1 MKKIGV
7 TGAAGFVGSHLCE
20 RLLAEDYEV
29 VGVDDLS
36 YGSMANMEP
45 FLHHRGFTFEVL
57 DCTQRRPLRAAFD
70 GCDAI
75 MHLAAKK
82 IPRYGGTLATLEVN
96 VTGVNAACSVAL
108 ALDADVIV
116 TSTSDV
122 YGDGTPPYREDG
134 QLVIGPP
141 TSKRWAY
148 AVSKMYD
155 EHHALALADE
165 RDLKVTIL
173 RLFNVYGPRNHLT
186 WWGGPTVTFIESL
199 LDGEPVEIHG
209 DGLQTRSFTYVED
222 TVEGFMRALQTPES
236 RGEVINVGSTDA
248 LSIRGLAETIQE
260 RARDPAAAPRHVHRL
275 RRDARQLPGRA
286 PPDPG
291 HDEGAGAARLR
302 GEGLARG
309 RADADDRLAPRA
321 AAAGA
326 QRAAREPETGARPG
340 GRKRERGEQRFF
352 RPSRPGWPRL
362 SCLAVWPACHDP
374 VEWTPDALYYQARVL
389 ELRGED
395 NASNK
400 VFHGPLAADL
410 RARDPGHTGNEAW
423 VEYNEPFYERRVAVP
438 LAAAA
443 LYPVTEERS
452 LLDLSLVGYVAAVLA
467 LFGLLLL
474 RFRIALAA
482 AVAAAAALLPP
493 LTHHSSFPLTDSW
506 GLALEIVALGAAI
519 LSLERGLGLAA
530 ALDRR
535 DRAARVHARQ
545 HVDPDP
551 RRRLVRTA
559 LPLARAG
566 DAVRDRRRG
575 GASRAAPLHDPGAR
589 AARAARER
597 LRAFG
602 GHLAGIHREPL
613 PGRARRA
620 VPRERRLPSPRR
632 VVHGALPRRRRAA
645 LLLARLAPARRRG
658 SAETTLMTAAAV
670 LRARLCPRRARLQ
683 RLPARA
689 RLRAD
694 GRVRASRSPPSAWRS
709 GSAERDGALARRLA
723 ELVEPRRMDRPV

>member
-199 LDGEPVEIHG
+199 LDGEAVEIHG

-222 TVEGFMRALQTPES
+222 TVEGFMRALRDAGVARRGRSTSARRTRS
-236 RGEVINVGSTDA
+236 RSGD
-248 LSIRGLAETIQE
+248 LAGDDPGP
-260 RARDPAAAPRHVHRL
+260 ARDPAAAPRDLHRL
-275 RRDARQLPGRA
+275 RRDARQLPGR
-286 PPDPG
+286 PPPHPG
-291 HDEGAGAARLR
+291 HDEGPGAARLR
-302 GEGLARG
+302 GEGLAR
-309 RADADDRLAPRA
+309 
-321 AAAGA
+321 
-326 QRAAREPETGARPG
+326 
-340 GRKRERGEQRFF
+340 RG
-352 RPSRPGWPRL
+352 
-362 SCLAVWPACHDP
+362 
-374 VEWTPDALYYQARVL
+374 
-389 ELRGED
+389 
-395 NASNK
+395 
-400 VFHGPLAADL
+400 
-410 RARDPGHTGNEAW
+410 
-423 VEYNEPFYERRVAVP
+423 
-438 LAAAA
+438 
-443 LYPVTEERS
+443 
-452 LLDLSLVGYVAAVLA
+452 
-467 LFGLLLL
+467 
-474 RFRIALAA
+474 
-482 AVAAAAALLPP
+482 
-493 LTHHSSFPLTDSW
+493 
-506 GLALEIVALGAAI
+506 
-519 LSLERGLGLAA
+519 
-530 ALDRR
+530 
-535 DRAARVHARQ
+535 
-545 HVDPDP
+545 
-551 RRRLVRTA
+551 
-559 LPLARAG
+559 
-566 DAVRDRRRG
+566 
-575 GASRAAPLHDPGAR
+575 
-589 AARAARER
+589 
-597 LRAFG
+597 
-602 GHLAGIHREPL
+602 
-613 PGRARRA
+613 PGRGR
-620 VPRERRLPSPRR
+620 ST
-632 VVHGALPRRRRAA
+632 G
-645 LLLARLAPARRRG
+645 
-658 SAETTLMTAAAV
+658 TA
-670 LRARLCPRRARLQ
+670 
-683 RLPARA
+683 
-689 RLRAD
+689 
-694 GRVRASRSPPSAWRS
+694 SS
-709 GSAERDGALARRLA
+709 GC
-723 ELVEPRRMDRPV
+723 